1 MKLIVG
7 QYHDLYVQ
15 SDTALLADVFENF
28 RDKCL
33 DIDKLDPAYY
43 LLAPN
48 LSWHSGLKMT
58 GQTLELLTDEN
69 VLLLFEKGI
78 CGGICEAVTKYK
90 KANNKYMK
98 SYDSTKPSSY
108 LMYVDAN
115 NLYGYAMSKK
125 LPTSDFQWMEDISIF
140 TEHYINNYDENSDTG
155 YLLVVDVTYPKDLH
169 ENHKYLP
176 FLPDKIKID
185 NVTKLSCNFNDKN
198 YYSVHICA
206 LKQALNHGLKLEKVH
221 SVISFSQSAW
231 LKQYID
237 RNTEFRMKASND
249 FEKDYYKLL
258 NNSFYGKT
266 MENVR
271 NHRDIRLVNTENKR
285 SKLASEPNYHGT
297 KYISDDLL
305 IMEMKQREV
314 YMNKPLYLGQAILD
328 YSKMLMYQFWY
339 DCLQPM
345 YKDKIELCYMG
356 TDSFIT
362 YISNDV
368 NKWFDASNYSEDID
382 RPLEKGKT
390 KKVIGKFK
398 DELGGLIM
406 SEFFAQG

>member
-69 VLLLFEKGI
+69 MLLLFEKGI

-125 LPTSDFQWMEDISIF
+125 LPTSDFQWMKEISIF

-155 YLLVVDVTYPKDLH
+155 YLLVVDVTYLKDLH
-169 ENHKYLP
+169 ENHRYLP

-185 NVTKLSCNFNDKN
+185 NAFYNL
-198 YYSVHICA
+198 
-206 LKQALNHGLKLEKVH
+206 
-221 SVISFSQSAW
+221 VIS
-231 LKQYID
+231 II
-237 RNTEFRMKASND
+237 
-249 FEKDYYKLL
+249 
-258 NNSFYGKT
+258 KT
-266 MENVR
+266 V
-271 NHRDIRLVNTENKR
+271 I
-285 SKLASEPNYHGT
+285 
-297 KYISDDLL
+297 
-305 IMEMKQREV
+305 
-314 YMNKPLYLGQAILD
+314 LY
-328 YSKMLMYQFWY
+328 
-339 DCLQPM
+339 
-345 YKDKIELCYMG
+345 
-356 TDSFIT
+356 T
-362 YISNDV
+362 
-368 NKWFDASNYSEDID
+368 
-382 RPLEKGKT
+382 
-390 KKVIGKFK
+390 
-398 DELGGLIM
+398 
-406 SEFFAQG
+406 FAH